1 MAKKIYISPS
11 NQHANTYA
19 TGNTNEKV
27 QCHRIAKYCVEYL
40 KKYGFNVMCTYNDD
54 MYVRV
59 KESNDFGADMHV
71 AIHTNATGTHNVTG
85 GTQILLYSVD
95 GEREKAGQAVYDR
108 LAPLT
113 PGKSAERLVAKPG
126 FYECK
131 VANALTVYVE
141 AEFHDTEIGS
151 NFIIANVKPI
161 GEAIAKGICD
171 YYGVKEKIETPKEEA
186 KKETSKKEE
195 PKKETPK
202 KETVRKTYGK
212 DGDKIVLKSEKLYVN
227 SASKVASSLKSGTYY
242 IWDNEVIGG
251 RIRITNSKENV
262 GKTGQVTGWIDVPT
276 EIVKVEKKKIYEKG
290 DKVKVSKK
298 KLYAS
303 STAKSSLITRTGTF
317 YIYDGK
323 KINGRY
329 RVTSKLSNCG
339 KKPAALYVSGWM
351 EF

>member
-54 MYVRV
+54 MYARV
-59 KESNDFGADMHV
+59 KESNNFGADMHV

-95 GEREKAGQAVYDR
+95 GERKKAGQAVYDR

-113 PGKSAERLVAKPG
+113 PGKSAERLIAKPG

-131 VANALTVYVE
+131 EADGLTVYVE

-171 YYGVKEKIETPKEEA
+171 YYGVKEKIEAPKEEP
-186 KKETSKKEE
+186 KKEE
-195 PKKETPK
+195 PKKE
-202 KETVRKTYGK
+202 VSSKTFKTNGASV
-212 DGDKIVLKSEKLYVN
+212 VLKNTKLY
-227 SASKVASSLKSGTYY
+227 ASSTSIYSTGKKSGTYY
-242 IWDNEVIGG
+242 IWSNVVING
-251 RIRITNSKENV
+251 RVRITNSKNRV
-262 GKTGQVTGWIDVPT
+262 GQSGQVTGWVKIEDISTSSVEKP
-276 EIVKVEKKKIYEKG
+276 IVKPVVKSYKKG
-290 DKVKVSKK
+290 DKVVITKK
-298 KLYAS
+298 KLYVS
-303 STAKSSLITRTGTF
+303 SSAKSSLLTKSGTY
-317 YIYDGK
+317 YIYDGQK
-323 KINGRY
+323 VNGRY
-329 RVTSKLSNCG
+329 RVTNKLSNCG
-339 KKPAALYVSGWM
+339 KKPAALYVSGWI
-351 EF
+351 EL